1 MRTGAK
7 VLGNISIGD
16 NVRIGGNSVVV
27 KDVPSDSTVVGIP
40 GRVVRRNGCRVLA
53 ESFDAT
59 HHRETMPAPVEEASI
74 MTRENIAD
82 NARRIAELEQQVAD
96 LGALVK
102 NLLNEA

>member
-1 MRTGAK
+1 M
-7 VLGNISIGD
+7 
-16 NVRIGGNSVVV
+16 RIGGNSVVV

-59 HHRETMPAPVEEASI
+59 HHRETMPDPVEEASI
-74 MTRENIAD
+74 MNREGIAD
-82 NARRIAELEQQVAD
+82 NARRIAELEQQVAE

-102 NLLNEA
+102 KLTDAE